1 MEYNAA
7 QDRTGAVRQDYLARL
22 RASTAGRRCSLEFN
36 QVLSGHQFIFFVH
49 EMEHECQENELADDQ
64 ARGLYHPTG
73 GICHRSWGNSA
84 STWPRL
90 RMTV

>member
-36 QVLSGHQFIFFVH
+36 RVLSGHQFIFFVH
-49 EMEHECQENELADDQ
+49 EMEHEC
-64 ARGLYHPTG
+64 
-73 GICHRSWGNSA
+73 
-84 STWPRL
+84 
-90 RMTV
+90 